1 MGTEWEGWLGAV
13 WWLQGCLG
21 VVGKSVEL
29 RLRTGCK
36 QSLEK
41 LLPYRSILCLLCS
54 LSCGSFSSM
63 EDATGT
69 RLSSMGLAKKKW
81 WLWGEGLDN

>member
-13 WWLQGCLG
+13 WWLQVCLG
-21 VVGKSVEL
+21 VAGKSVEL
-29 RLRTGCK
+29 RLRAGCK

-69 RLSSMGLAKKKW
+69 RLSSTGLAKKKW